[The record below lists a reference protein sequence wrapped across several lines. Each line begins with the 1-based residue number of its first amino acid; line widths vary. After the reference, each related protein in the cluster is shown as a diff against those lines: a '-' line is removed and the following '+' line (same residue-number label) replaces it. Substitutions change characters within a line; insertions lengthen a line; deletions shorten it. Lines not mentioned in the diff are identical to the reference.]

1 MKIALGQFTT
11 DTDKA
16 VNLAQAEAAI
26 REASQ
31 NGAQLLVLPETF
43 MAFIPPSSAT
53 CYADIAEPLEGP
65 FVTRLCTAAHTAGIY
80 LAVGIF
86 ERNPEDTVRV
96 WNTTLLIDNH
106 GKLLHA
112 YRKTHLYD
120 AFSYQES
127 RNIIQGDNAIQ
138 VVNTELGR
146 IGLMVCYELRFP
158 EIARELALQGADFII
173 VPTAWVHGPLKEQH
187 FQTLVCARALENTL
201 PVVVCDQTGNIYSGR
216 SLVCDAMGVP
226 RNSMG
231 IEQGIIYSDIDY
243 EHTRTA
249 REALP
254 CLEHRRAELYTLL
267 SK

>member
-16 VNLAQAEAAI
+16 VNLAKAEAVI
-26 REASQ
+26 QEASQ
-31 NGAQLLVLPETF
+31 NGAKLLVLPETF
-43 MAFIPPSSAT
+43 MAFISPASTT

-65 FVTRLCTAAHTAGIY
+65 FVTRLCAAARAAGIY
-80 LAVGIF
+80 LVVGMF
-86 ERNPEDTVRV
+86 ERNPKDDIRA
-96 WNTTLLIDNH
+96 WNTTLLIDNQ

-127 RNIIQGDNAIQ
+127 RNIIQGDNALK
-138 VVNTELGR
+138 VVETEIGR

-158 EIARELALQGADFII
+158 EIARELALQGADLLI

-187 FQTLVCARALENTL
+187 FQALVSARALENTL
-201 PVVVCDQTGNIYSGR
+201 PVVACDQTGNIYSGR
-216 SLVCDAMGVP
+216 SLVCDAMGVT

-231 IEQGIIYSDIDY
+231 VEQGLIYSEIDY
-243 EHTRTA
+243 KHTRTT

-254 CLEHRRAELYTLL
+254 CLGHRRAELYTHLN
-267 SK
+267 K

>member
-16 VNLAQAEAAI
+16 VNLAKAEAAI
-26 REASQ
+26 QEASQ
-31 NGAQLLVLPETF
+31 NGAKLLVLPETF
-43 MAFIPPSSAT
+43 MAFISPSSAT

-65 FVTRLCTAAHTAGIY
+65 FVTGLCAAARAADIY
-80 LAVGIF
+80 LIVGMF
-86 ERNPEDTVRV
+86 ERNPEDNIRA

-127 RNIIQGDNAIQ
+127 RNIIPGDNPLK
-138 VVNTELGR
+138 VVETEMGR

-158 EIARELALQGADFII
+158 EIARELALQGADLLI

-187 FQTLVCARALENTL
+187 FQALVSARALENTL
-201 PVVVCDQTGNIYSGR
+201 PVVACDQTGNIYSGR
-216 SLVCDAMGVP
+216 SLVCDAMGVA

-231 IEQGIIYSDIDY
+231 IEQGLIYSEIDY
-243 EHTRTA
+243 EHTRKT

-254 CLEHRRAELYTLL
+254 CLGHRRAELYSHLN
-267 SK
+267 K